1 MYNNELSQEQNMIL
15 RSVKDIAR
23 GKVKSRAGEVDEL
36 AQYPQDIWDVLKEAD
51 IFSMFFPEEY
61 GGTNLDYHTCCLV
74 IEELAKVDTNTSM
87 MPLTQDLGALP
98 ILMSNNEE
106 LKKKYIPDIASG
118 DCHVSFAATEPEAGS
133 DLGAISTNAILKGNK
148 YILNGVKHY
157 ISYADIADILT
168 VYAKTNS
175 EAGSEGLSCFLVEKN
190 TPGLIIGKKEKKMS
204 VRGAQACEVIFKDCQ
219 VQKENLI
226 SGEGQ
231 AVKNLMNLLNFTR
244 PLVGA
249 CAVGLAQGALDYALQ
264 YASGR
269 VQFGRPIC
277 KFQGIQFM
285 LADMAMEIEAARY
298 LVYYAAS
305 QVEKRSSDIPKFSA
319 MAKCFASDVAMK
331 VTVNAV
337 QILGGAGLMCDHPV
351 ERMMRDAKQ
360 LQIVEGTNQV
370 LRVVIANQLLSR

>member
-1 MYNNELSQEQNMIL
+1 MYINELSQEQNMIL
-15 RSVKDIAR
+15 KSVKDIAR
-23 GKVKSRAGEVDEL
+23 EKVRPRAGEVDEL
-36 AQYPQDIWDVLKEAD
+36 AQHPHDIWEVLKEAD
-51 IFSMFFPEEY
+51 IFSMFFPEKY

-74 IEELAKVDTNTSM
+74 IEELAKADTNTSM

-98 ILMSNNEE
+98 ILMSDNED
-106 LKKKYIPDIASG
+106 LKKKYLPDITSG
-118 DCHVSFAATEPEAGS
+118 EIHVSFAATEPEAGS
-133 DLGAISTNAILKGNK
+133 DLGSISTNAILNGDK

-168 VYAKTNS
+168 VFAKTNT
-175 EAGSEGLSCFLVEKN
+175 EAGAGGLSCFLVEKN
-190 TPGLIIGKKEKKMS
+190 SPGLVIGKKEKKIS
-204 VRGAQACEVIFKDCQ
+204 IRGAQACEVIFKDCQ
-219 VQKENLI
+219 VPKENLI

-231 AVKNLMNLLNFTR
+231 TFKNLMHLLNYTR

-249 CAVGLAQGALDYALQ
+249 CAVGLAQGALDYALE

-269 VQFGRPIC
+269 VQFGQPIS

-285 LADMAMEIEAARY
+285 LADMAMEIEAARH
-298 LVYYAAS
+298 LVYYAAA
-305 QVEKRSSDIPKFSA
+305 QVEKRSSNIPKFSA
-319 MAKCFASDVAMK
+319 MAKCYASDVAMK

-370 LRVVIANQLLSR
+370 LRVVIANQLSKR